1 MCVHVDIL
9 RSINF
14 FTCAVC
20 TLLFLVTNATRVVV
34 ALLFAEDS
42 RDRFYVAFLDFSFG
56 LVVFFEKKKHQ
67 RRSFARRAWQSELQ
81 KQTPDDDDDD
91 GDDVKRRGNAD
102 ERKHPGDF
110 RKQIGDEETNSDGD
124 EG

>member
-1 MCVHVDIL
+1 MFCVRFIFLLVL
-9 RSINF
+9 F
-14 FTCAVC
+14 C
-20 TLLFLVTNATRVVV
+20 TLLFLITNATRVVV

-42 RDRFYVAFLDFSFG
+42 RDRFYVAFLDFSVG

-91 GDDVKRRGNAD
+91 DGDDVKRCRGPAA

>member
-1 MCVHVDIL
+1 MCAHVDVL
-9 RSINF
+9 RSITF
-14 FTCAVC
+14 FTFAVC
-20 TLLFLVTNATRVVV
+20 TLLFLITNATRVVV

-42 RDRFYVAFLDFSFG
+42 RDRFYVAFLDFSVG